1 MGVVVTLCLLLS
13 LFSLAYSSLWD
24 LIVPKE
30 HQDKAGLHKLTERE
44 KNTLAGWVMLFAL
57 SLSERDKFETVK
69 ECINK
74 FGGDV
79 EEAVV
84 LKASYLEDYV
94 IVRRENGEVWLLESK
109 SSCSWVENYEGKKV
123 LLDFGYT
130 SSTIYNLDLDECSF
144 YTEKEL
150 D

>member
-1 MGVVVTLCLLLS
+1 MGVVITFFL
-13 LFSLAYSSLWD
+13 LFSVFSPAYSDFWD

-30 HQDKAGLHKLTERE
+30 SQSQTGLHKLTEKER
-44 KNTLAGWVMLFAL
+44 NALAGWVMLFAL

-69 ECINK
+69 ECIDK
-74 FGGDV
+74 FEGYV

-84 LKASYLEDYV
+84 LKTSYLYDYV

-109 SSCSWVENYEGKKV
+109 SSCFWIENYERKKV

-130 SSTIYNLDLDECSF
+130 NSTIYNLDLDECSF